1 MVDASRTPSLENQRR
16 QFFKENKESLL
27 YRNEQKA
34 TSCTDNTKG
43 ARDKVADKF
52 DSRISNIITQSFLEK
67 EKAFLKNP
75 GDYDKISEVN
85 FIFYNR
91 KQVV

>member
-16 QFFKENKESLL
+16 QYFKENQESQLS
-27 YRNEQKA
+27 RNEQKA
-34 TSCTDNTKG
+34 TSCTDTTKET
-43 ARDKVADKF
+43 RDKAADKS

-67 EKAFLKNP
+67 EKGFLKNP
-75 GDYDKISEVN
+75 NDYDKISEVN
-85 FIFYNR
+85 FIFHNR